1 MQSQEELRLIDA
13 IQCCDRYQDA
23 LNQTCYNLKE
33 HQEKTLE
40 NKRRKK
46 RLYRTITRSRALE
59 RNWSALL
66 GLAAFLGVFRLRL
79 GGTQLGFS
87 PSLSPV
93 LMAQTSLQTLIRF
106 SWPRILSRLSAQF
119 SWPRILSR
127 LSAQFSWPRI
137 LSRLSAQ
144 FSRTIYLKTIVTS
157 RRVSSRVQ
165 RQNHFVNVN
174 KRLQLSSLASL
185 QAQFTLLYY

>member
-93 LMAQTSLQTLIRF
+93 LMAQTSLQTLSPVLMAQTSLQTLIR
-106 SWPRILSRLSAQF
+106 
-119 SWPRILSR
+119 
-127 LSAQFSWPRI
+127 FSWPRI

>member
-119 SWPRILSR
+119 S
-127 LSAQFSWPRI
+127 
-137 LSRLSAQ
+137 
-144 FSRTIYLKTIVTS
+144 RTIYLKTIVTS